1 MKHYNKYSALQ
12 NNKVRYNVLT
22 LSLQTL
28 VLIMTNRQP
37 QKQASAIPTATSTTK
52 PTSKLASNIQTLDDL
67 AELVSYSYMESLNC
81 DPDANE
87 AGVDHIE
94 REVLSGHYVP
104 VNPTPIQ
111 DPEYITHSKPFFA
124 ELGLVDSMAESAE
137 FMRLFSGDTS
147 QVPEPMSKVG

>member
-1 MKHYNKYSALQ
+1 
-12 NNKVRYNVLT
+12 
-22 LSLQTL
+22 
-28 VLIMTNRQP
+28 MTNRQP
-37 QKQASAIPTATSTTK
+37 QKQPSAMPTAKSTSTSTIK
-52 PTSKLASNIQTLDDL
+52 PTSKPALKIQTLDEL

-94 REVLSGHYVP
+94 REVFSGHYVP